1 MLTPGDESHGF
12 VPSAAIASGA
22 RASGVATPPA
32 SLDVPLRITC
42 IATDVRATVA
52 LQGAVAALLP
62 TAHVEAADTSIVRTI
77 PNADCVILSSGKLY
91 GVGTALARELRARGF
106 DGPIALVVE
115 SPSSVSADDVARLG
129 IDAVLAE
136 SEVALQ
142 LPEALL
148 RIVAQGSDRE
158 ASPRAAAIHASL
170 TRARALMAAGELV
183 TGLQHR
189 LNNPLAA
196 LLAEAQLLELEP
208 LAPEH
213 LESVHRMVE
222 LCRRVIEVAR
232 SIKGLGHDGEPE
244 GARAEY

>member
-1 MLTPGDESHGF
+1 M
-12 VPSAAIASGA
+12 
-22 RASGVATPPA
+22 
-32 SLDVPLRITC
+32 
-42 IATDVRATVA
+42 
-52 LQGAVAALLP
+52 
-62 TAHVEAADTSIVRTI
+62 
-77 PNADCVILSSGKLY
+77 
-91 GVGTALARELRARGF
+91 
-106 DGPIALVVE
+106 
-115 SPSSVSADDVARLG
+115 
-129 IDAVLAE
+129 
-136 SEVALQ
+136 ALQ

-232 SIKGLGHDGEPE
+232 SIKGLGHDGEHE

>member
-1 MLTPGDESHGF
+1 MVESY
-12 VPSAAIASGA
+12 AERGA
-22 RASGVATPPA
+22 RTSGVATPPA
-32 SLDVPLRITC
+32 ALEVPLRLVC
-42 IATDVRATVA
+42 IATDVQAAIA
-52 LQGAVAALLP
+52 LQGTVAALLP
-62 TAHVEAADTSIVRTI
+62 TAHVEAADTSLVRTV
-77 PNADCVILSSGKLY
+77 PDADCVILSAGRLY
-91 GVGTALARELRARGF
+91 GVATALARELRARGYE
-106 DGPIALVVE
+106 GPIALVVDA
-115 SPSSVSADDVARLG
+115 PSSVPAGDAGRLG

-148 RIVAQGSDRE
+148 RILAMGLDRE
-158 ASPRAAAIHASL
+158 TSPRAAAMHASL

-183 TGLQHR
+183 SGLQHR

-213 LESVHRMVE
+213 LEAVHRMVE

-232 SIKGLGHDGEPE
+232 SIKGLGHDGEQEPPRGE
-244 GARAEY
+244 